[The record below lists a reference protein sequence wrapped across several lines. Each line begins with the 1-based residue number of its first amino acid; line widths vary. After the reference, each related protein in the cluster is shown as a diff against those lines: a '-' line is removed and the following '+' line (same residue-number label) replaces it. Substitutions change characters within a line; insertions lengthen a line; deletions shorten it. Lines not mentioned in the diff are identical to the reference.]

1 MSDKTPEGVYVF
13 NYRIS
18 LISTM
23 RLAGEENIKAILGV
37 KQIPKAMRALLAQN
51 VIPREVINPLEK
63 YKKRVRDYLIKHA
76 THDEL
81 LGWII
86 DPARREEIMAK
97 VQEIQ
102 VDFFNAKN
110 RLLAEYDTRREDHL
124 DTLRESCRDIENIDC
139 EAFIGAVRKAQ
150 PDPAYLDQQI
160 QFVMLKP
167 RFITL
172 DPEEA
177 SQVSQGVYQTALKEI
192 GKRAVQAAD
201 FKEVPAKIR
210 ALDEIE
216 QKLTGLSYIDNRMQ
230 VIADGLLA
238 TGKTLPG
245 YVSGKKDAP
254 ENISLSLALTGIFSI
269 IADTQRI
276 TEAAEKGENPFP
288 VNGLG
293 LSLETASMGG
303 EIDTTPPDEQETSP
317 VVTPETETG
326 LESNEDTSPTFD
338 NWDEQSSLAAW

>member
-1 MSDKTPEGVYVF
+1 MLENNNPEGVYVF
-13 NYRIS
+13 NYKVS

-23 RLAGEENIKAILGV
+23 RLAGEENIKSILGV
-37 KQIPKAMRALLAQN
+37 QQIPKSMRALLAQN
-51 VIPREVINPLEK
+51 VIPREIINPLEK
-63 YKKRVRDYLIKHA
+63 YKKRARDYLIKHA

-86 DPARREEIMAK
+86 DPNRCDEIISKM
-97 VQEIQ
+97 ENFRL
-102 VDFFNAKN
+102 DFFDAKN
-110 RLLAEYDTRREDHL
+110 RILVEYDAHREAHL
-124 DTLRESCRDIENIDC
+124 DTLRESCKDIENIDC

-150 PDPAYLDQQI
+150 PELDYLDQQI

-167 RFITL
+167 RLITL
-172 DPEEA
+172 DPEEIK
-177 SQVSQGVYQTALKEI
+177 QVSEGVYQQALKEI

-276 TEAAEKGENPFP
+276 TEAAEKGANPFP

-293 LSLETASMGG
+293 VLPEVSDMGG
-303 EIDTTPPDEQETSP
+303 EIDTTPLALDEQEKP
-317 VVTPETETG
+317 
-326 LESNEDTSPTFD
+326 L
-338 NWDEQSSLAAW
+338 SLIHI